1 MSCCKECP
9 YKVDN
14 DHNRKLR
21 EFVNRTGKKHTC
33 HMVNPKLW
41 DIKNDKQLCK
51 GLNS

>member
-14 DHNRKLR
+14 DHNRKLI

-33 HMVNPKLW
+33 HMVSPKLW